1 MMYRGFF
8 ARRTSFG
15 ERLSY
20 ANVMATLAF
29 FLALGGGAYAA
40 TQINGHQIMPHSIP
54 ANRLTR
60 GAVVPRARLADN
72 VSHLVLS
79 KGNATKGK
87 HGSAHIVRLATATV
101 GGTDQISLSYGQ
113 EVTALSV
120 GAFTITAK
128 CDQAQGGRLDLYA
141 TANVDNWYAFN
152 HSGPDGYT
160 PAGYG
165 PWKSGDVV
173 WLATER
179 APNGLLALGSIP
191 LMTSDGNVT
200 TVDGSASFGLIGD
213 CVFSLYAIT

>member
-1 MMYRGFF
+1 MTYRGFF

-60 GAVVPRARLADN
+60 SAGVHIVTDN

-141 TANVDNWYAFN
+141 TANVDNWYAFLIAKALMAIPRL
-152 HSGPDGYT
+152 GID
-160 PAGYG
+160 
-165 PWKSGDVV
+165 
-173 WLATER
+173 
-179 APNGLLALGSIP
+179 LGS
-191 LMTSDGNVT
+191 LVTSSGLRLKGPP
-200 TVDGSASFGLIGD
+200 TVYSLSAPFR
-213 CVFSLYAIT
+213 